1 MKRGFRASSLLM
13 INFGKEHCDL
23 WEIFNRSIELRENNI
38 PDSMKTKEIQQ
49 MKFVPLT
56 FSTWEPLPRVGLAA
70 LLGCAWNQSNPC
82 PELLSSQLQYLFPEE
97 LAQGQR
103 SGRALVPGP
112 LPGGFAGHCLR
123 RGRGLRRF
131 RVLLRRRLLGGR
143 DIPVCFYT
151 GNCRLLRALGKRRTW
166 ITWRTNPARSGI
178 SWRR

>member
-1 MKRGFRASSLLM
+1 MLG
-13 INFGKEHCDL
+13 IN
-23 WEIFNRSIELRENNI
+23 
-38 PDSMKTKEIQQ
+38 
-49 MKFVPLT
+49 
-56 FSTWEPLPRVGLAA
+56 
-70 LLGCAWNQSNPC
+70 SNPC
-82 PELLSSQLQYLFPEE
+82 PELPSSQLQYLFPEE

-151 GNCRLLRALGKRRTW
+151 GNSRLLRALGKRRTW

-178 SWRR
+178 SWCRRAPPLPTQLHPCPSRCGDTLSREAKDTASPPPPRTQIKN